1 MKRLLLS
8 FTVLGLLCL
17 VGCTTNVN
25 TVERAVPNARPDRI
39 EDRRIVTDRSLARK
53 LEIIELNESQ
63 VGGNLLKVQAL
74 LGNTTSRERT
84 FAYRFEWIGD
94 DGMML
99 STPSGGWRVL
109 TLQGGEQ
116 TAVSAV
122 ATSPRAADFRLKL
135 QER

>member
-1 MKRLLLS
+1 MKRPLISFIILASLS
-8 FTVLGLLCL
+8 F

-25 TVERAVPNARPDRI
+25 TVERAVPNARPERI

-63 VGGNLLKVQAL
+63 VAGNLLKVQAL
-74 LGNTTSRERT
+74 LGNTTNRERT
-84 FAYRFEWIGD
+84 FAYRFEWISE

-109 TLQGGEQ
+109 TLQGGER